1 MDSNKLQIS
10 EMNNVLELTDSII
23 NRKYLSF
30 LTNSNTYQIRPIT
43 MNELAI
49 DINKHCKLFH
59 LKKFIYDT
67 NENFLTKLITVV
79 NVAYALKGTIV
90 TTIQSNGDCIDFYI
104 GIVAKDKKGES
115 GNKDR
120 GALLNAFEGT
130 ISGNFGG
137 ADICCM
143 NQEAL
148 VAYSESLSG
157 NAVCS
162 VSVVPSLR
170 NSDEKEIM
178 SYVQGIENLVDSLK
192 GKRYTLITIADPV
205 GSADISEIRHGYE
218 NIYNYLIPLYRVV
231 ETKGVS
237 ETVSLSQTDT
247 ESYVKGLTEGIART
261 QGRSDSMSTSNGFNL
276 GVSAGVP
283 FVANISGGY
292 NHSKTKGATVNDSLT
307 KNSSISE
314 QFSQAKAKTSSVGNT
329 TSDNTQITVEN
340 RIIKSMLDKIEKHIE
355 RLDECEGYGAFNSAT
370 YILADD
376 KETALNVAGNF
387 ISLMKGERTG
397 AQTSGINC
405 WERPEKVLSYRPNK
419 EAVIFDNIIS
429 CLKHFAHPTFKVN
442 ESVSVSTST
451 MVSGPELTVQLGLP
465 KKSINGVAVL
475 PMNPFG
481 RNVRDCKED
490 NIQLGN
496 LYFMGRTESKKVDV
510 EINSLASHVFVT
522 GSTGKGKS
530 NVIYGMLSK
539 LVRNNV
545 KFMVIEPAKGE
556 YKTKLGKQQGVI
568 TFVTNP
574 NFSTYISED
583 DLKNMDVRL
592 LKMNPFRFPS
602 NTHVLEHIDR
612 LIGIFNVC
620 WPMYAAM
627 PVILKDAVERAYE
640 KCGWNLE
647 ESTNKFNVALY
658 PSFDDVI
665 AQIKYILDESD
676 YSADNKGDYI
686 GSLSTR
692 LKSLTTGING
702 LMLCV
707 DDWEEELLFDS
718 NAIVDLSRIGSPDTK
733 ALLMGILV
741 IKLQEYRMQNCEPD
755 SPLKHITILEEAHN
769 LMKKTST
776 DQIAEGSN
784 MAGKSVEMLSNAIAE
799 MRTYGEGFIIVDQSP
814 GMLDKAVIRNTNTKI
829 LLNLPDIEDRKIV
842 GKAVG
847 LTDNQIDEL
856 AKLEKGVAVI
866 HQSDWLE
873 AVLCRFEKYEPENDF
888 FPKTNIK
895 ETGHFVNTDEV
906 RDALLDC
913 IMTQELYRKGERVI
927 IGHLRDNVIK
937 SKLSTAVKSAYM
949 EYLQADEKTCI
960 HKLRPLIYEFLS
972 AEKAVGTAKKCK
984 DIASWSKKVVANL
997 SPSIEAYSN
1006 NQLNIV
1012 LSMIVYEQSVRD
1024 SSYDDIFCRYTEIV
1038 KEKGGIF

>member
-10 EMNNVLELTDSII
+10 EMNSVLELTESII
-23 NRKYLSF
+23 NCKYLSF
-30 LTNSNTYQIRPIT
+30 LTNSDTYQIRAVT

-90 TTIQSNGDCIDFYI
+90 TTIRSNGDYIDFYI

-120 GALLNAFEGT
+120 EALLNAFEGT
-130 ISGNFGG
+130 ILGNFGG
-137 ADICCM
+137 SDICCM
-143 NQEAL
+143 NQNEL
-148 VAYSESLSG
+148 LEYSETLSG

-192 GKRYTLITIADPV
+192 GKKYTLITIADPV
-205 GSADISEIRHGYE
+205 GSSDISEIRHGYE
-218 NIYNYLIPLYRVV
+218 NIYNYLVPLYRVV

-237 ETVSLSQTDT
+237 ETISLSQTDT

-261 QGRSDSMSTSNGFNL
+261 KGRSDSVSTTNGFNL

-283 FVANISGGY
+283 FVVSVSGGY
-292 NHSKTKGATVNDSLT
+292 NHSKTKGSTVNDSLT
-307 KNSSISE
+307 ENSAISE
-314 QFSQAKAKTSSVGNT
+314 QFSKAKANTSSVGNT
-329 TSDNTQITVEN
+329 TSDSTQITVEN
-340 RIIKSMLDKIEKHIE
+340 RIIKSMLDKIEKNIE

-370 YILADD
+370 YILAED

-405 WERPEKVLSYRPNK
+405 WEKPERVSTYRYDK
-419 EAVIFDNIIS
+419 GMATFDNIIS
-429 CLKHFAHPTFKVN
+429 CLKHFTHPTFKVN

-451 MVSGPELTVQLGLP
+451 MVSGPELTVQLGFP
-465 KKSINGVAVL
+465 KKSINGVTVL

-481 RNVRDCKED
+481 RNVRGCEED
-490 NIQLGN
+490 KIQLGN
-496 LYFMGRTESKKVDV
+496 LYFMGRTESQEVDI
-510 EINSLASHVFVT
+510 EINSLASHVLVT

-539 LVRNNV
+539 LVHNNV

-556 YKTKLGKQQGVI
+556 YKTKLGKQPGVI
-568 TFVTNP
+568 TYVTNP
-574 NFSTYISED
+574 NFSTFISDEN
-583 DLKNMDVRL
+583 LSSMDVRL
-592 LKMNPFRFPS
+592 LKMNPFRFPG

-627 PVILKDAVERAYE
+627 PAILKDAVERAYE

-658 PSFDDVI
+658 PSFTDVI
-665 AQIKYILDESD
+665 SQIRVILDESD

-702 LMLCV
+702 LMLCA
-707 DDWEEELLFDS
+707 DDWEDDLLFDS
-718 NAIVDLSRIGSPDTK
+718 NVIVDLSRIGSPDTK

-741 IKLQEYRMQNCEPD
+741 IKLQEYRMQNSEPD
-755 SPLKHITILEEAHN
+755 SPLKHITVLEEAHN
-769 LMKKTST
+769 LIKKTST
-776 DQIAEGSN
+776 EQTAEGAN
-784 MAGKSVEMLSNAIAE
+784 VAGKSVEMLSNAIAE

-814 GMLDKAVIRNTNTKI
+814 GLLDKAVIRNTNTKI

-842 GKAVG
+842 GKAAG

-856 AKLEKGVAVI
+856 TKLERGVAVV

-873 AVLCRFEKYEPENDF
+873 AVLCRFEKYDSENDS
-888 FPKTNIK
+888 FPKDKNK
-895 ETGHFVNTDEV
+895 EKDFFVNTDEV

-913 IMTQELYRKGERVI
+913 IMTQELYRKGERVL
-927 IGHLRDNVIK
+927 IGRLQDKIIK
-937 SKLSTAVKSAYM
+937 SKLSTEVKSAYM
-949 EYLQADEKTCI
+949 EYVQADEKTCV
-960 HKLRPLIYEFLS
+960 HKLKTLIYEFFS
-972 AEKAVGTAKKCK
+972 AEKAVDAAKRCK
-984 DIASWSKKVVANL
+984 DIESWSKKVVANL
-997 SPSIEAYSN
+997 SPSIESYST

-1012 LSMIVYEQSVRD
+1012 LSMIIYEQSVRD
-1024 SSYDDIFCRYTEIV
+1024 SSYDDIFCRYTEIA

>member
-1 MDSNKLQIS
+1 MGLNELQIN

-30 LTNSNTYQIRPIT
+30 LTNSQTYQIRPIT

-49 DINKHCKLFH
+49 DVNKHCRLFH

-90 TTIQSNGDCIDFYI
+90 TTIQSNGDCIDYYI
-104 GIVAKDKKGES
+104 GIVAKDKKGEA
-115 GNKDR
+115 GRKDR
-120 GALLNAFEGT
+120 EALLNAFEGT
-130 ISGNFGG
+130 IAGNFGG
-137 ADICCM
+137 SDISCM
-143 NQEAL
+143 EQTELNTYA
-148 VAYSESLSG
+148 ESING
-157 NAVCS
+157 NAVCA

-170 NSDEKEIM
+170 NGDENEIM

-192 GKRYTLITIADPV
+192 GKKYTVLTIADPV
-205 GSADISEIRHGYE
+205 GSTDISEIRHGYE
-218 NIYNYLIPLYRVV
+218 SIYNYLSPLYRVV

-237 ETVSLSQTDT
+237 ESVSLSKTDT
-247 ESYVKGLTEGIART
+247 ESYVKGITEGIART
-261 QGRSDSMSTSNGFNL
+261 QSKSENVSYSNGFNL
-276 GVSAGVP
+276 SASFVVSAG
-283 FVANISGGY
+283 FS
-292 NHSKTKGATVNDSLT
+292 HSKSKGTTTTDSLT
-307 KNSSISE
+307 QNSGIS
-314 QFSQAKAKTSSVGNT
+314 QQYGNTTGKTETVGNT
-329 TSDNTQITVEN
+329 TTDSTQVTVEN
-340 RIIKSMLDKIEKHIE
+340 RIIKSMLDKVEKNIE
-355 RLDECEGYGAFNSAT
+355 RIDECEGYGAFNSAT
-370 YILADD
+370 YVLADD

-405 WERPEKVLSYRPNK
+405 WERPETVLAYRPD
-419 EAVIFDNIIS
+419 EQAVTFDTIIS
-429 CLKHFAHPTFKVN
+429 CLKHFTHPTFKVN
-442 ESVSVSTST
+442 DMVSVSTST

-481 RNVRDCKED
+481 RNVRACVENK
-490 NIQLGN
+490 IQLGN
-496 LYFMGRTESKKVDV
+496 LYFMGRTEAQNVDV
-510 EINSLASHVFVT
+510 EINSLTSHTFVT

-539 LVRNNV
+539 LAHNDI

-556 YKTKLGKQQGVI
+556 YKSKLGKQKGVI

-574 NFSTYISED
+574 NFSTYISEN
-583 DLKNMDVRL
+583 DLKEMDVRL
-592 LKMNPFRFPS
+592 LKMNPFRFPG

-627 PVILKDAVERAYE
+627 PAILKDAVERAYE
-640 KCGWNLE
+640 KCGWDLE
-647 ESTNKFNVALY
+647 KSTNKYGVALY
-658 PSFDDVI
+658 PSFVDVI
-665 AQIKYILDESD
+665 AQVKMILDESA

-702 LMLCV
+702 LMLCA
-707 DDWEEELLFDS
+707 DDWEDELLFDA
-718 NAIVDLSRIGSPDTK
+718 NTIVDLSRIGSPDTK
-733 ALLMGILV
+733 ALLMGILI
-741 IKLQEYRMQNCEPD
+741 IKLQEYRMQHSEPD
-755 SPLKHITILEEAHN
+755 SPLRHVTVLEEAHN

-776 DQIAEGSN
+776 EQSAEGAN
-784 MAGKSVEMLSNAIAE
+784 VLGKSVEMLSNAIAE

-829 LLNLPDIEDRKIV
+829 LLNLPDIEDRNLV
-842 GKAVG
+842 GKAAG

-856 AKLEKGVAVI
+856 AKLERGVAVV

-873 AVLCRFEKYEPENDF
+873 AVLCRFEKYESEKDTF
-888 FPKTNIK
+888 GASKIK
-895 ETGHFVNTDEV
+895 EDMQFVDTEEV
-906 RDALLDC
+906 RDVLLDC
-913 IMTQELYRKGERVI
+913 IMTQELYRKGDRLLIRRLKEQV
-927 IGHLRDNVIK
+927 LR
-937 SKLSTAVKSAYM
+937 SKLSTAEKRSYL
-949 EYLQADEKTCI
+949 EYILADERTCI
-960 HKLRPLIYEFLS
+960 HKLRPFIFEFFS
-972 AEKAVGTAKKCK
+972 AEEAIAASKKCK
-984 DIASWSKKVVANL
+984 DINAWSESVIKNL
-997 SPSIEAYSN
+997 APSIEAYSPK
-1006 NQLNIV
+1006 QMDTI
-1012 LSMIVYEQSVRD
+1012 LSMIIYEQSVRD
-1024 SSYDDIFCRYTEIV
+1024 ASYNNILCRYTEIA

>member
-1 MDSNKLQIS
+1 MDSNNLQIS
-10 EMNNVLELTDSII
+10 EMNDVLELTDSII
-23 NRKYLSF
+23 SRKYLSF
-30 LTNSNTYQIRPIT
+30 LTNSDTYQIRPIT
-43 MNELAI
+43 MNELAL
-49 DINKHCKLFH
+49 DVNKHCKLFR

-90 TTIQSNGDCIDFYI
+90 TTIQSSGEYIDFYI

-120 GALLNAFEGT
+120 EALLNAFEGT

-137 ADICCM
+137 SDISCM
-143 NQEAL
+143 DSEEL
-148 VAYSESLSG
+148 KTFSESISG

-170 NSDEKEIM
+170 NNDENEIV

-192 GKRYTLITIADPV
+192 GKKYTLVTIADPV

-218 NIYNYLIPLYRVV
+218 NIYNYLLPLYRVV

-237 ETVSLSQTDT
+237 ETISLSQTDT

-261 QGRSDSMSTSNGFNL
+261 QGRTDSVSTTNGLNL
-276 GVSAGVP
+276 GISVGVP
-283 FVANISGGY
+283 FIASISGGY
-292 NHSKTKGATVNDSLT
+292 NHSKNKGTSVNDSLT

-314 QFSQAKAKTSSVGNT
+314 QYSQAKAKTTSVGNT
-329 TSDNTQITVEN
+329 TSDSTQITIEN
-340 RIIKSMLDKIEKHIE
+340 RIIKSMLDKIEKNIE

-370 YILADD
+370 YVLAEN
-376 KETALNVAGNF
+376 KETALNVASNF
-387 ISLMKGERTG
+387 ISLMKGERTA

-405 WERPEKVLSYRPNK
+405 WERPEKVSFYRPNK
-419 EAVIFDNIIS
+419 DASTFDNIVS
-429 CLKHFAHPTFKVN
+429 CLRHFTHPTFRVN
-442 ESVSVSTST
+442 ENVSVSTSI

-465 KKSINGVAVL
+465 KKSINGVVVL

-481 RNVRDCKED
+481 RNVRECDED
-490 NIQLGN
+490 KIQLGN
-496 LYFMGRTESKKVDV
+496 LYFMGRTEVQKVNV
-510 EINSLASHVFVT
+510 KINSLASHTFVT

-530 NVIYGMLSK
+530 NVIYGMISK
-539 LVRNNV
+539 LVHNGI
-545 KFMVIEPAKGE
+545 KFMIVEPAKGE

-574 NFSTYISED
+574 NFSTFINEK
-583 DLKNMDVRL
+583 DLKKMDVRM

-602 NTHVLEHIDR
+602 NIHVLEHIDR
-612 LIGIFNVC
+612 LISVFNVC

-627 PVILKDAVERAYE
+627 PAILKDAVERAYE

-647 ESTNKFNVALY
+647 ESRNKFNVDLY
-658 PSFDDVI
+658 PSFYDVI
-665 AQIKYILDESD
+665 AQIKVILDESD

-702 LMLCV
+702 LMFCA
-707 DDWEEELLFDS
+707 DDWEDELLFDS

-741 IKLQEYRMQNCEPD
+741 IKLQEYRMKSSEPD
-755 SPLKHITILEEAHN
+755 SPLKHVTVLEEAHN
-769 LMKKTST
+769 LMKRTST
-776 DQIAEGSN
+776 EQPSEGSN
-784 MAGKSVEMLSNAIAE
+784 MIGKSVEMLSNAIAE

-814 GMLDKAVIRNTNTKI
+814 EMLDKAVIRNTNTKI

-842 GKAVG
+842 GKAAG

-856 AKLEKGVAVI
+856 AKLERGVAVV
-866 HQSDWLE
+866 HQSDWIE
-873 AVLCRFEKYEPENDF
+873 AVLCRFEKYESETDV
-888 FPKTNIK
+888 FPKNKSNSKRT
-895 ETGHFVNTDEV
+895 FVNTEEV
-906 RDALLDC
+906 KDALLDC
-913 IMTQELYRKGERVI
+913 IMTQELYRKGNRI
-927 IGHLRDNVIK
+927 IIRRLCDKVIK
-937 SKLSTAVKSAYM
+937 SKLSTAVKCAYL
-949 EYLQADEKTCI
+949 EYLEADEKTCI
-960 HKLRPLIYEFLS
+960 HKLRPLVYEFFS
-972 AEKAVGTAKKCK
+972 AEDAVRVAKKCK
-984 DIASWSKKVVANL
+984 DIDSWTKKVVANL
-997 SPSIEAYSN
+997 EPSIDVYSAKE
-1006 NQLNIV
+1006 LNTV
-1012 LSMIVYEQSVRD
+1012 LSMIIYEQSVRD
-1024 SSYDDIFCRYTEIV
+1024 SSYDDILCRYTEIS